1 MLEYIYLKDNI
12 SEIIN
17 LKTETKNIDFKE
29 DLNWNIARS
38 EEKIKLIKDLLAM
51 ANTQDGGTIFFGVK
65 DDDYSFI
72 GLSEESFKSLDQ
84 TKINDLLQEYSEP
97 IITCQVFKNQ
107 YDGKYLAKIEVSEF
121 QEVPIICKKDFH
133 TSNKQILKEGAIYI
147 RTDKATS
154 EAISSAQDMRD
165 LLRRATIKNG
175 DKLISDIESLIRGK
189 SSKSLTEEV
198 KKNYE
203 KEEKESLIFLKENIG
218 NDIKKY
224 GCWEVVSYPSEYNAN
239 RISETLKIKELVEKS
254 EVNLLGW
261 NFPHTD
267 LKSNASNF
275 LNGRQ
280 SYTIWNE
287 FIEGYR
293 AYRSGFFLWQRALVE
308 DTKGFNINGQSVLDF
323 IRTIRYLTEFFLFF
337 KRYYAEL
344 PINNLQIKISIYN
357 IKDRQIATLN
367 PVLDIRE
374 NYYISRVPE
383 VTIEED
389 IVAIDLKIKF
399 KEIAGKIIKK
409 IFSVFNADDIPDS
422 VINDWQDKI
431 LNKKL

>member
-1 MLEYIYLKDNI
+1 MLEYTYLKDNI

-29 DLNWNIARS
+29 NLNWDS
-38 EEKIKLIKDLLAM
+38 VSGEEKIKLIKDILAM
-51 ANTQDGGTIFFGVK
+51 ANTQDGGTIFFGIK

-72 GLSEESFKSLDQ
+72 GLPEETFRLLDQ
-84 TKINDLLQEYSEP
+84 TKINDLLHEYSEP
-97 IITCQVFKNQ
+97 TFTCQVFKDQ
-107 YDGKYLAKIEVSEF
+107 YDGKYFAKIEVPEF

-133 TSNKQILKEGAIYI
+133 TSNKQILREGAIYI

-154 EAISSAQDMRD
+154 EVVSSAQEMRD

-175 DKLISDIESLIRGK
+175 DKLISDIESLIKGRTF
-189 SSKSLTEEV
+189 KSLTEEV

-203 KEEKESLIFLKENIG
+203 KEAKESLDFLKESIG
-218 NDIKKY
+218 NDINKY
-224 GCWEVVSYPSEYNAN
+224 GYWEVVSFPSEYDIN
-239 RISETLKIKELVEKS
+239 RISETIKVKELIEKS

-293 AYRSGFFLWQRALVE
+293 AYKSGFFLWQRAFVE
-308 DTKGFNINGQSVLDF
+308 DTKGFNLNGQPVLDF
-323 IRTIRYLTEFFLFF
+323 IRTIRYITEFFLFF
-337 KRYYAEL
+337 KRYYSEL
-344 PINNLQIKISIYN
+344 PINNLQIKISIYK

-374 NYYISRVPE
+374 NYYFSRVPDI
-383 VTIEED
+383 TIEEE
-389 IVAIDLKIKF
+389 VEGVGLKINF

-409 IFSVFNADDIPDS
+409 VFSVFNADDIQDS
-422 VINDWQDKI
+422 VISNWQEKI